1 MSLMTNGSMASA
13 LPAQMARTAAPIR
26 LRRKEGK
33 AKRSEYNFI
42 GYSMA
47 KSLDYINATMRGQ
60 APDRAA
66 SPRIQAHFQTRYR
79 LHRTTAPARCLQQ
92 LQQPGDV
99 VKQGQHDQGRQQ
111 SDAEAA
117 RHLRETLRHGTPR
130 QNFQRIIQ
138 QMAPI

>member
-13 LPAQMARTAAPIR
+13 LPAQRARTAAPIR

-66 SPRIQAHFQTRYR
+66 SPRIQAHFQTRYIGISS
-79 LHRTTAPARCLQQ
+79 TAPALR

>member
-1 MSLMTNGSMASA
+1 MSLMTNGSMDSA

-26 LRRKEGK
+26 LRLKEGK

-66 SPRIQAHFQTRYR
+66 SPRIQAHFQTRYHLR
-79 LHRTTAPARCLQQ
+79 RTAAPAPDYSSRVTSLNRASTI
-92 LQQPGDV
+92 
-99 VKQGQHDQGRQQ
+99 K
-111 SDAEAA
+111 AA
-117 RHLRETLRHGTPR
+117 SKPTPR
-130 QNFQRIIQ
+130 RRDIS
-138 QMAPI
+138 AKRSGTGRPVKTSSE

>member
-1 MSLMTNGSMASA
+1 MSLMTNGSMDSA

-26 LRRKEGK
+26 LRLKEGK

-66 SPRIQAHFQTRYR
+66 LPRIQAHFQTRYR
-79 LHRTTAPARCLQQ
+79 LRRTTAPARCLQ
-92 LQQPGDV
+92 LNYNNYSSRV
-99 VKQGQHDQGRQQ
+99 TSLNRASTIK
-111 SDAEAA
+111 AA
-117 RHLRETLRHGTPR
+117 SNPTPR
-130 QNFQRIIQ
+130 RRDIS
-138 QMAPI
+138 AKRSGTGRPVKTSSE